1 MGTSGGITITRRDKV
16 LLVVLPALF
25 IVIVYGWA
33 FTKAPIQRLK
43 ALDAQV
49 VAARGR
55 APRPIDVEAERVR
68 GVLLGRDLEKARA
81 ELKPLREELGRLTAS
96 WTNSTDRLM
105 GSDMLSA
112 LWSRHGLRLQEQ
124 AALTNEAIL
133 PPALQQ
139 LADRARSTLGPGRYP
154 VLWEVKLQGG
164 FLDMLGALD
173 ELSRSDVAAIPVA
186 LEMFDTPNQTGK
198 TWKIR
203 LWQ

>member
-1 MGTSGGITITRRDKV
+1 MGTSGGITITRRDKI

-49 VAARGR
+49 QAARGR

-133 PPALQQ
+133 APALQQ

-164 FLDMLGALD
+164 FLNMLEALD
-173 ELSRSDVAAIPVA
+173 ELSRSDVAAVPVA
-186 LEMFDTPNQTGK
+186 LEMSDTPNQPGK

>member
-1 MGTSGGITITRRDKV
+1 MGTSGGITITRRDKI

-49 VAARGR
+49 LASRGR

-133 PPALQQ
+133 APALQQ

-154 VLWEVKLQGG
+154 VLWDVKLQGG
-164 FLDMLGALD
+164 FLNMLEALD
-173 ELSRSDVAAIPVA
+173 ELSRSDVAAVPVA
-186 LEMFDTPNQTGK
+186 LEMSDTPNQPGK

>member
-1 MGTSGGITITRRDKV
+1 MGTSGGITITRRDKI

-43 ALDAQV
+43 ALDQQV
-49 VAARGR
+49 QAARGR

-133 PPALQQ
+133 APALQQ

-164 FLDMLGALD
+164 FLNMLEALD
-173 ELSRSDVAAIPVA
+173 ELSRSDVAAVPVA
-186 LEMFDTPNQTGK
+186 LEMSDTPNQPGK

>member
-25 IVIVYGWA
+25 IMILYGWA

-43 ALDAQV
+43 GLDQQV
-49 VAARGR
+49 QMARSK
-55 APRPIDVEAERVR
+55 APRQIDVESERVR
-68 GVLLGRDLEKARA
+68 GILLTRELEKARA
-81 ELKPLREELGRLTAS
+81 ELKPLRDELGRLTSS
-96 WTNSTDRLM
+96 WTNSTDRLL

-112 LWSRHGLRLQEQ
+112 LWARHGLRLQEQ
-124 AALTNEAIL
+124 ASLTNESVLA
-133 PPALQQ
+133 PALQQ

-154 VLWEVKLQGG
+154 VLWEVRLQGG
-164 FLDMLGALD
+164 FLNMLEALD
-173 ELSRSDVAAIPVA
+173 ELSRSDVAAVPVA
-186 LEMFDTPNQTGK
+186 LEMSDTPNQPGK

>member
-25 IVIVYGWA
+25 ILIVYGWA

-43 ALDAQV
+43 GLDQQV
-49 VAARGR
+49 QAARLR
-55 APRPIDVEAERVR
+55 APKPIDVEVERVR
-68 GVLLGRDLEKARA
+68 GVLLTRELEKARA

-112 LWSRHGLRLQEQ
+112 LWSRHGLKLQEQ
-124 AALTNEAIL
+124 TAQTNEAVL
-133 PPALQQ
+133 APALQQ
-139 LADRARSTLGPGRYP
+139 LADRARTTLGPGRYP

-164 FLDMLGALD
+164 FLNMLEALD
-173 ELSRSDVAAIPVA
+173 ELSRSDVAAVPIA
-186 LEMFDTPNQTGK
+186 LEMSDTPNQSGK